1 MQLRDGGAREI
12 FDGIDSK
19 AARRTLP
26 HELHVKAADLLDLIN
41 APYRICFIWNEGEA
55 QSVEIVDY
63 H

>member
-1 MQLRDGGAREI
+1 MQLRDGGARDI

-26 HELHVKAADLLDLIN
+26 RELHVKAAELLDRIN
-41 APYRICFIWNEGEA
+41 APYRIRFIWYEGEA